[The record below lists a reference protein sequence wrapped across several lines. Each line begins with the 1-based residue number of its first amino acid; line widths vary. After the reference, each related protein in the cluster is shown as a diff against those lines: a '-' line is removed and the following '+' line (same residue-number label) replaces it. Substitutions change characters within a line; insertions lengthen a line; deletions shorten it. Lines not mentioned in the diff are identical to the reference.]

1 MPSLLSI
8 CFTALLF
15 LQINGHYSSTH
26 DALNGDQ
33 RLHVSSVGSFKIALF
48 ADLHYGENAWT
59 DWGPVQDVNS
69 DRVMSTDLDIEK
81 PDFVVYLGDVITA
94 NNLPIQ
100 NASLY
105 WDKATS
111 PTRER
116 GLPFST
122 VFGNHDDAPFEWPSD
137 WFSPSGLPEIR
148 CPPDILRRDG
158 GCVFRGTIRTQ
169 LMVGEINRDPL
180 SRSRAGPSGLWPSV
194 SNYVLRV
201 ESMGR
206 RAGSVVAFLYFLDSG
221 GGTYPR

>member
-1 MPSLLSI
+1 MASLLSI
-8 CFTALLF
+8 CFTALFF
-15 LQINGHYSSTH
+15 LQINGHYSSTP

-33 RLHVSSVGSFKIALF
+33 CLHASAAGSFKIALF

-69 DRVMSTDLDIEK
+69 DWVMSTVLDIEK

-94 NNLPIQ
+94 NNLPIH
-100 NASLY
+100 NTSLY

-116 GLPFST
+116 GLSFST
-122 VFGNHDDAPFEWPSD
+122 VFENHDDAPFEWPSD
-137 WFSPSGLPEIR
+137 WFSPSGLPKIR

-169 LMVGEINRDPL
+169 LMVGEISRDPL
-180 SRSRAGPSGLWPSV
+180 SRS
-194 SNYVLRV
+194 
-201 ESMGR
+201 
-206 RAGSVVAFLYFLDSG
+206 
-221 GGTYPR
+221 